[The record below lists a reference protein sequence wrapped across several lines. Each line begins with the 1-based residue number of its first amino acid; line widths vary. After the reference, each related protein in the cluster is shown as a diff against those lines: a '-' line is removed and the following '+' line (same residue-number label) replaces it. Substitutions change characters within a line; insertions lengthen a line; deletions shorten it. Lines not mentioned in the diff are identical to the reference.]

1 MNSVCRYENMIIYLY
16 LYINID
22 IIGGSVVH
30 TAAQEYIIRSHVVF
44 VHICYNVMKLW
55 AYLEMEE
62 TSIFMLQEKAHFV

>member
-1 MNSVCRYENMIIYLY
+1 MLFCGRGVVLNSVCRYENMIIY

-55 AYLEMEE
+55 AYLETEE
-62 TSIFMLQEKAHFV
+62 SSIFM